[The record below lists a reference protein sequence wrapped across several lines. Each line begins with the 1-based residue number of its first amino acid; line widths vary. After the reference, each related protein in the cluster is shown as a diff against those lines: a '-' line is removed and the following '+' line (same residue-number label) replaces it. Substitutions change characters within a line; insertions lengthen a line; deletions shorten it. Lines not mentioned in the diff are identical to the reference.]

1 MPIQLPDLDNK
12 TFDDLMKEMIASIPK
27 YSKKWTNFNPSDPG
41 ITLVEMLA
49 WIAESLLYRANRIP
63 VETYLNFLKLVAGPG
78 DSYDETDTAHKNL
91 LDYVKDVT
99 SGVVASDLTTMKVAV
114 REFLDSR
121 YTAVTVEDFKSLTLD
136 ASGEVERVEVVP
148 SPNYTEIV
156 LVMRSDVQTL
166 IDGEIEKVRKH
177 LEPRLLLGTMI
188 YVKNAAYTDV
198 ELSISITCEN
208 YVSSEFTAKVYTP
221 DIILKQKVPA
231 KTLDDTVAYAIF
243 EYLDRI
249 NGGSGKTGWPYGRDL
264 IIYELYHI
272 IEKIGGVVNVN
283 NIWITYPAGTT
294 FPLKVDGL
302 IRLRK
307 IVLTTT
313 PKEL

>member
-12 TFDDLMKEMIASIPK
+12 TFDDFMKEMIASIPK
-27 YSKKWTNFNPSDPG
+27 YSKKWSNFNPSDPG

-63 VETYLNFLKLVAGPG
+63 SESYLNFLKLVAGPG
-78 DSYDETDTAHKNL
+78 DLYDETDTAHKKL
-91 LDYVKDVT
+91 LDYVKEVV
-99 SGVVASDLTTMKVAV
+99 SGTVASDLTAMKAAV

-121 YTAVTVEDFKSLTLD
+121 YTAVTVEDFKALALE
-136 ASGEVERVEVVP
+136 ASGEVKRVEVILL
-148 SPNYTEIV
+148 PNYLEIV

-166 IDGEIEKVRKH
+166 IDGEIEKVRKY

-208 YVSSEFTAKVYTP
+208 YVSSEFTAKLYTP
-221 DIILKQKVPA
+221 DVISKLKVPA
-231 KTLDDTVAYAIF
+231 KTLDDTVACAIF
-243 EYLDRI
+243 GYLDRI

-283 NIWITYPAGTT
+283 NIGITYPAGTP

-302 IRLRK
+302 IRLRR

-313 PKEL
+313 PKDL